1 MKKFKTL
8 FIVFFL
14 SVLTF
19 SVVIL
24 PQYFS
29 GQSEKDAL
37 NSVSKRSYNASE
49 RTQITS
55 DQVARLYYNNEI
67 VSNETTDG
75 SGVSVV
81 DVLDTIFAEHEVVY
95 KPMKVIIENGEMSFT
110 RENILINIDNQ
121 PTTLSFV
128 ECYVDGPYGRCDVV
142 YEEKTNTVINLSFS
156 FHTENFVYSAT
167 PDDYLREVESI
178 MKDYY
183 ENTLKMSEGEY
194 YFDIIGVD
202 ETSTGEW
209 FDFYT
214 ALNTN
219 DTSG

>member
-75 SGVSVV
+75 SGVSVI
-81 DVLDTIFAEHEVVY
+81 DVLDPIFAE
-95 KPMKVIIENGEMSFT
+95 IFI
-110 RENILINIDNQ
+110 
-121 PTTLSFV
+121 
-128 ECYVDGPYGRCDVV
+128 
-142 YEEKTNTVINLSFS
+142 
-156 FHTENFVYSAT
+156 SAWN
-167 PDDYLREVESI
+167 V
-178 MKDYY
+178 
-183 ENTLKMSEGEY
+183 
-194 YFDIIGVD
+194 
-202 ETSTGEW
+202 
-209 FDFYT
+209 
-214 ALNTN
+214 
-219 DTSG
+219 